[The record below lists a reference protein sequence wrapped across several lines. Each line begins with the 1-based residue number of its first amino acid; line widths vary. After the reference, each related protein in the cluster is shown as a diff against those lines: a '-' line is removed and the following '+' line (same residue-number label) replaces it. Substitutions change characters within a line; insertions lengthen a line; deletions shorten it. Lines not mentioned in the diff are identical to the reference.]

1 MKLDLGCGN
10 TKPPSWIGVDISPD
24 SDADHVL
31 DMGFQALP
39 FEDNAFYEAR
49 AIHAIEHIPF
59 WVYPDYN
66 SRDKNGWRYALRR
79 PIVWFF
85 KEVYRVLKP
94 GAEFYI
100 LTLCYPDPRCFQD
113 PDHKS
118 VWTLDTIKHFVGG
131 LGEVGDANSKRT
143 GLHVPFE
150 LVHCGLTS
158 DGLLEIRLRKPH

>member
-10 TKPPSWIGVDISPD
+10 AKPKGWIGVDISPD
-24 SDADHVL
+24 SDADYVL
-31 DMGFQALP
+31 DMAYETLP
-39 FEDNAFYEAR
+39 MWSNSFEGAR
-49 AIHAIEHIPF
+49 CIHAIEHIPF
-59 WVYPDYN
+59 WLYTE
-66 SRDKNGWRYALRR
+66 GGTLIR
-79 PIVWFF
+79 PVVFF
-85 KEVYRVLKP
+85 LSEVYRVLKP

-118 VWTLDTIKHFVGG
+118 VWTVDTIKHFVGG

-150 LVHCGLTS
+150 LICSQLTT
-158 DGLLEIRLRKPH
+158 DGLLEIRLRKPKEVKHG